1 MNEDIE
7 IINQSTRIE
16 KIKNFFNQ
24 NLKKIL
30 VFLSIILIFII
41 TYFALLEFKK
51 NKKIKIAEKYNELVS
66 QYQNN
71 EENNLKDNF
80 IQIILENDSTYSPL
94 ALYFLIDNQLVQ
106 NKDELNSLFDQV
118 INKSKLDYEIKN
130 LIIYKKAL
138 INSDTASESDLINIL
153 KPVINSD
160 SIWKSHSLYLLAEYF
175 YSKNQK
181 EKSKEFFSEI
191 VVLDNANPDIKL
203 EAQRKLNRDFSE

>member
-16 KIKNFFNQ
+16 KIKNFFSQ

-80 IQIILENDSTYSPL
+80 IQIIFENDSTYSPL

>member
-41 TYFALLEFKK
+41 SYFALLEFKK

-71 EENNLKDNF
+71 EENNLKNNF
-80 IQIILENDSTYSPL
+80 IQIIFENNSTYSPL

>member
-41 TYFALLEFKK
+41 SYFVLLEFKK

-71 EENNLKDNF
+71 KENNLKDNF
-80 IQIILENDSTYSPL
+80 IQIIFENDSTYSPL

>member
-41 TYFALLEFKK
+41 SYFVLLEFKK

-71 EENNLKDNF
+71 EENNLKNNF
-80 IQIILENDSTYSPL
+80 IQIIFENDSTYSPL

-203 EAQRKLNRDFSE
+203 EAQRKLNRDF

>member
-7 IINQSTRIE
+7 IINQSTKIE

-30 VFLSIILIFII
+30 VFLSIILILII
-41 TYFALLEFKK
+41 SYFALLEFKK

>member
-16 KIKNFFNQ
+16 KIKNFFYQ

-41 TYFALLEFKK
+41 SYFALLEFKK

>member
-16 KIKNFFNQ
+16 KIKNFFNE

-41 TYFALLEFKK
+41 SYFALLEFKK

-80 IQIILENDSTYSPL
+80 IQIIFENDSTYSPL

-181 EKSKEFFSEI
+181 QKSKEFFEKIISLEN
-191 VVLDNANPDIKL
+191 VNPDIIK
-203 EAQRKLNRDFSE
+203 EVQKRLNRDFSE

>member
-30 VFLSIILIFII
+30 VFLSIIFIFII
-41 TYFALLEFKK
+41 SYFALLEFKK

>member
-16 KIKNFFNQ
+16 KIKNFFSQ

-66 QYQNN
+66 QHQNN
-71 EENNLKDNF
+71 KENNLKDNF

>member
-7 IINQSTRIE
+7 IINQSTKIE

-30 VFLSIILIFII
+30 VFLSIILILII
-41 TYFALLEFKK
+41 SYFALLEFKK

-94 ALYFLIDNQLVQ
+94 ALYFLIDR
-106 NKDELNSLFDQV
+106 
-118 INKSKLDYEIKN
+118 I
-130 LIIYKKAL
+130 
-138 INSDTASESDLINIL
+138 
-153 KPVINSD
+153 
-160 SIWKSHSLYLLAEYF
+160 H
-175 YSKNQK
+175 
-181 EKSKEFFSEI
+181 
-191 VVLDNANPDIKL
+191 
-203 EAQRKLNRDFSE
+203 

>member
-16 KIKNFFNQ
+16 KIKSFFNQ

-30 VFLSIILIFII
+30 VFLSIIFIFII
-41 TYFALLEFKK
+41 SYFALLEFKK

>member
-16 KIKNFFNQ
+16 KIKNFFSQ

>member
-41 TYFALLEFKK
+41 SYFALLEFKK

-66 QYQNN
+66 KYQNN

-191 VVLDNANPDIKL
+191 VVIDNANPDIKL

>member
-41 TYFALLEFKK
+41 SYFVLLEFKK

-66 QYQNN
+66 QHQNN
-71 EENNLKDNF
+71 KENNLKDNF
-80 IQIILENDSTYSPL
+80 IQIIFENDSTYSPL

-203 EAQRKLNRDFSE
+203 EAQRKLNRDFK

>member
-41 TYFALLEFKK
+41 SYFALLEFKK

-66 QYQNN
+66 KYQNN

-118 INKSKLDYEIKN
+118 INKTKLDYEIKN

-138 INSDTASESDLINIL
+138 INADTASESDLINIL

>member
-41 TYFALLEFKK
+41 SYFVLLEFKK

>member
-41 TYFALLEFKK
+41 SYFALLEFKK

-106 NKDELNSLFDQV
+106 NKDELNNLFDQV

>member
-41 TYFALLEFKK
+41 SYFALLEFKK

-106 NKDELNSLFDQV
+106 NKDELNRLFDQV

>member
-41 TYFALLEFKK
+41 SYFALLEFKK
-51 NKKIKIAEKYNELVS
+51 NKKIKIAEQYNELVS

-80 IQIILENDSTYSPL
+80 IQIILEKDSTYSPL

>member
-30 VFLSIILIFII
+30 VFLSLILIFII
-41 TYFALLEFKK
+41 SYFALLEFKK

-191 VVLDNANPDIKL
+191 VVLDNAI
-203 EAQRKLNRDFSE
+203 QI

>member
-16 KIKNFFNQ
+16 KIKNFFSQ

-41 TYFALLEFKK
+41 SYFVLLEFKK

>member
-41 TYFALLEFKK
+41 SYFALLEFKK

-160 SIWKSHSLYLLAEYF
+160 SIWKSHSLYLLAEFF

-203 EAQRKLNRDFSE
+203 EAQRKLNRDF

>member
-41 TYFALLEFKK
+41 SYFALLEFKK

>member
-41 TYFALLEFKK
+41 SYFALLEFKK

-66 QYQNN
+66 QHQNN
-71 EENNLKDNF
+71 KENNLKDNF
-80 IQIILENDSTYSPL
+80 IQIIFENDSTYSPL

>member
-16 KIKNFFNQ
+16 KIKNFFSQ

-71 EENNLKDNF
+71 KENNLKDNF
-80 IQIILENDSTYSPL
+80 IQIIFENDSTYSPL

-203 EAQRKLNRDFSE
+203 EAQRKLNRDFSD

>member
-41 TYFALLEFKK
+41 SYFALLEFKK

-118 INKSKLDYEIKN
+118 INKTKLDYEIKN

-138 INSDTASESDLINIL
+138 INADTASESDLINIL